1 MDGIK
6 LYGINDRRIVLLSSV
21 FAVFQNPLDDMLI
34 PERMLRM
41 IGRAAVV

>member
-1 MDGIK
+1 MDGVE
-6 LYGINDRRIVLLSSV
+6 LYRIDNLRIVLLSSV